1 MGCPLQVVCD
11 GHSQVWAAVHLSQY
25 VVVRGVVVW
34 GPAVGTENVA
44 FLGVKTHAPCFCP
57 LFKLFRVRLK
67 NVVILWWVYCP
78 VQGVIICKEA
88 HLWLDSFW
96 QIVDVAQK
104 RDWSQDC
111 ALWDAGVHKYF
122 LRFFTLDDYLHVLF
136 GSKGLEPEVE
146 VSCGTVAV

>member
-1 MGCPLQVVCD
+1 MVV
-11 GHSQVWAAVHLSQY
+11 L
-25 VVVRGVVVW
+25 
-34 GPAVGTENVA
+34 
-44 FLGVKTHAPCFCP
+44 LGADCH
-57 LFKLFRVRLK
+57 
-67 NVVILWWVYCP
+67 
-78 VQGVIICKEA
+78 VQEAIISKEA
-88 HLWLDSFW
+88 HQRLHGLW